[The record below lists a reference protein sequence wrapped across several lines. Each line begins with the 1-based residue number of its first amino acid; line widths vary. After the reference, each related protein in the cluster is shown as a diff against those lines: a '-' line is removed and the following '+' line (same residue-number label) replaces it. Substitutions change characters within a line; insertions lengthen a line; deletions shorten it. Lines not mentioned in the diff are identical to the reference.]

1 MTKPG
6 NPTTTTG
13 RVTDKY
19 GGLLAAGTSYGMVTV
34 GLQPLPVA
42 EARKLT
48 ALISQACDD
57 AEAWQASVDA
67 AQAGHDAR
75 RAAGEEGSP
84 TAVGTIVA
92 RAHDDAPCP
101 LTGRVTG
108 QVDEDRLEVAWG
120 DEQYSDEPRVSVA
133 WLDELRAVR

>member
-19 GGLLAAGTSYGMVTV
+19 GGMLAAGTSYGMVTV
-34 GLQPLPVA
+34 GQQPLPVA
-42 EARKLT
+42 QARKLA

-57 AEAWQASVDA
+57 AEAWQASVDT
-67 AQAGHDAR
+67 AQADHDASQ
-75 RAAGEEGSP
+75 AAGDEGAPS
-84 TAVGTIVA
+84 AVGTIVA

-108 QVDEDRLEVAWG
+108 QVDEDRVEVAWA
-120 DEQYSDEPRVSVA
+120 DEQFKDDPRVKVEFF
-133 WLDELRAVR
+133 DELRAVG